1 MVLNNL
7 REVPTVGDNLRKI
20 LVHMP
25 GKGRIVPCDEVE
37 KKQPDCQPLLG
48 PVHHVALCG
57 QTAVCGWCIWSMPWQ
72 DTGLAHTP
80 PEQFG

>member
-20 LVHMP
+20 VVHMP

-37 KKQPDCQPLLG
+37 KMDLVGTLKAFLRNSQIVNPSLVQSIMWPC
-48 PVHHVALCG
+48 VARLQSGHLASLKG
-57 QTAVCGWCIWSMPWQ
+57 Q
-72 DTGLAHTP
+72 
-80 PEQFG
+80 